1 VPIIKNDETK
11 AIPFRDGYRLH
22 QLAGAAQGLRCAVSI
37 SVVEPGAGAP
47 LHVHPDVDEVLVVV
61 AGTLD
66 VRLGDERCQVGPD
79 HTLAIP
85 RGVPHAFTAI
95 TPARVLGFLP
105 ALNAIAS
112 TTYLEGEPPR
122 LS

>member
-1 VPIIKNDETK
+1 VPIIKNDETT
-11 AIPFRDGYRLH
+11 AIPFRDGYQLH
-22 QLAGAAQGLRCAVSI
+22 RLAGAAQGLRCAVSI

-47 LHVHPDVDEVLVVV
+47 LHVHPDVDEVLVVL
-61 AGTLD
+61 ARTLD
-66 VRLGDERCQVGPD
+66 VRLGDERHQVGPD

-112 TTYLEGEPPR
+112 TTYLEGGPPR
-122 LS
+122 LA